1 LDGTVTDRRIR
12 DVIIVGG
19 GTAGW
24 MAAAALASTMGEQL
38 RIRLVESEAI
48 GTIGVGEATIP
59 AIRLFNGLIGID
71 ENEFIRATQGTFK
84 LGIEFQNWGRIGE
97 RYMHAFGQIG
107 QSLDLI
113 EFWQYWLRARH
124 EGVAEPLGHYSFNET
139 AAREGRFARVPQIPN
154 TGLDGLSWAFHFDA
168 GLYAGHLRA
177 LAEAAGV
184 VRTEGTIVDVTQDGE
199 NGFVQSVTLNSDEVV
214 AGELFIDCTGFRGL
228 LIEEA
233 LKTGYDDWTH
243 WLPCDRAITVPSENV
258 GPPRP
263 YTQSIAHQAGWQW
276 RIPLQ
281 HRTGNGHV
289 FCSDFMS
296 EDEAAAVLLA
306 HVEGKPLADPRTLP
320 FRTGMRRKGWNR
332 NVVALGLSS
341 GFMEPLESTSIHLIQ
356 NGLAKLISHFPDRG
370 FAQANVDAYNRRVAY
385 DYERIR
391 DFIVLHYHANQRDE
405 PFWARCRAAP
415 IPDTL
420 RDKIELFRATGRVFR
435 EQEELFV
442 EVGWFQVLTG
452 QNVVP
457 ETWHPLADVLSGDE
471 LAGFLADLRTIVST
485 NAARL
490 PTHQDFIARTCAAE
504 PPSLQRKSA

>member
-38 RIRLVESEAI
+38 RIRLVESETI
-48 GTIGVGEATIP
+48 GTVGVGEATIP
-59 AIRLFNGLIGID
+59 AIRLFNGLVGID
-71 ENEFIRATQGTFK
+71 ENDFIRSTQGTFK

-139 AAREGRFARVPQIPN
+139 AAREGRFARVPRIPN
-154 TGLDGLSWAFHFDA
+154 TELDGLSWAFHFDA
-168 GLYAGHLRA
+168 GLYARYLRS
-177 LAEAAGV
+177 LAETAGV
-184 VRTEGTIVDVTQDGE
+184 VRTEGTIVDVTLGGE
-199 NGFVQSVTLNSDEVV
+199 NGFVQSVTLDSGEVI
-214 AGELFIDCTGFRGL
+214 AGELFIDCSGFRGL

-243 WLPCDRAITVPSENV
+243 WLPCDRAIALPSENS

-296 EDEAAAVLLA
+296 EDEAAAILLA
-306 HVEGKPLADPRTLP
+306 NVEGKPMADPRTLP

-356 NGLAKLISHFPDRG
+356 NGIAKLISHFPDRG
-370 FAQANVDAYNRRVAY
+370 FAQANVDAYNRRVSY

-405 PFWARCRAAP
+405 PFWARCREAP

-442 EVGWFQVLTG
+442 EAGWFQVLTG

-457 ETWHPLADVLSGDE
+457 ETWHPLADVLTRDE
-471 LAGFLADLRTIVST
+471 LAGFLGDIRTIVST

-490 PTHQDFIARTCAAE
+490 PSHLDFIARTCAAE
-504 PPSLQRKSA
+504 PVHFQRKTA